1 MILLECLLVLSALYL
16 GTRIGSIGIGLASG
30 FGLLFL
36 ILLGLKPGSIP
47 FDVIQM
53 IMAVTVAIAAMQA
66 AGGMHYLVERIES
79 LLKHQPQRIMF
90 LAPLI
95 TYSMTLL
102 TGTGYMTLALLP
114 VIIETAKGQGITPSR
129 PLSLAVVA
137 SQIAVTASPLSAAVL
152 VVASL
157 IKPFGIHYLQLLMI
171 VIPTTLAAV
180 ILTSALFSRLGGP
193 AAPRNQPTISPAYPG
208 DGHPAPLNNRC
219 QPAPH
224 YYGKRSVR
232 LFFLGIIMVI
242 GYAILIS
249 DPVGWIQDPALTRPQ
264 AIIIAMLSVATM
276 ITLCCRVEGK
286 TILTSDTF
294 TAGMSA
300 CICIL
305 GVAWLG
311 DTLIS
316 NHIDVIQKVAG
327 AWLINYPWLLAV
339 ILFFAATL
347 LYSQAATAKA
357 LLPAALA
364 IGVSPST
371 VVASFA
377 AVSALFVLPTYPTL
391 LAAVAMDDTGS
402 TRIGRYL
409 LNHPF
414 FLPGIVVIIL
424 SVLLSFLLIQVV
436 L

>member
-47 FDVIQM
+47 FDVIEM

-66 AGGMHYLVERIES
+66 AGGMHYLVQRIES
-79 LLKHQPQRIMF
+79 LLKQQPRRIIF
-90 LAPLI
+90 LAPFI

-102 TGTGYMTLALLP
+102 TGTGYITLALLP
-114 VIIETAKGQGITPSR
+114 VIVEAAKAQGIPPSR

-137 SQIAVTASPLSAAVL
+137 SQIAVTASPLSAALL

-157 IKPFGIHYLQLLMI
+157 IKPFGIDYLQLLAV
-171 VIPTTLAAV
+171 VIPATLAAV
-180 ILTSALFSRLGGP
+180 LLTSGLFSRLGGTILHSQP
-193 AAPRNQPTISPAYPG
+193 NIPPPTTGSPTAAVN
-208 DGHPAPLNNRC
+208 HRC
-219 QPAPH
+219 PSALP
-224 YYGKRSVR
+224 YYAKRSVG
-232 LFFLGIIMVI
+232 LFLLGIVMVI

-249 DPVGWIQDPALTRPQ
+249 DPVGWIHDPLLTRNQ
-264 AIIIAMLSVATM
+264 AILIAMLSVATL
-276 ITLCCRVEGK
+276 ITLLCRVEGQA
-286 TILTSDTF
+286 IIASDTF
-294 TAGMSA
+294 KAGMSA
-300 CICIL
+300 CVCIL

-316 NHIDVIQKVAG
+316 NHLEAIQKVAA
-327 AWLINYPWLLAV
+327 AWLCTYPWLLAV
-339 ILFFAATL
+339 ILFLASTL

-409 LNHPF
+409 FNHPF
-414 FLPGIVVIIL
+414 FLPGIVAIIL
-424 SVLLSFLLIQVV
+424 SVLFSFLLIPVV

>member
-1 MILLECLLVLSALYL
+1 MILLECLLVLSSLYL
-16 GTRIGSIGIGLASG
+16 GARIGSIGIGLASG

-47 FDVIQM
+47 FDVIEM

-66 AGGMHYLVERIES
+66 AGGIHYLVQRIES
-79 LLKHQPQRIMF
+79 LLKHQPRRIIF

-114 VIIETAKGQGITPSR
+114 VIVEAAKAQGISPVR
-129 PLSLAVVA
+129 PLSLAVVS

-152 VVASL
+152 VVSSL
-157 IKPFGIHYLQLLMI
+157 IKPFGIDYLQLLAI
-171 VIPTTLAAV
+171 VIPATLAAV
-180 ILTSALFSRLGGP
+180 ILTSGLFSRLGETTLHS
-193 AAPRNQPTISPAYPG
+193 QPKALPPSTGSHTPV
-208 DGHPAPLNNRC
+208 NNSC
-219 QPAPH
+219 QPALSC
-224 YYGKRSVR
+224 YAKRSVG
-232 LFFLGIIMVI
+232 LFVLGLVMVI

-249 DPVGWIQDPALTRPQ
+249 DPVGWIHDPPLTPNQ
-264 AIIIAMLSVATM
+264 AILITMLSVATL
-276 ITLCCRVEGK
+276 ITLLCQVKGQA
-286 TILTSDTF
+286 IIASDTF
-294 TAGMSA
+294 KAGMSA
-300 CICIL
+300 CVCIL

-316 NHIDVIQKVAG
+316 NHLEAIQEVAG
-327 AWLINYPWLLAV
+327 AWLVTYPWLLAV
-339 ILFFAATL
+339 ILFFASTL

-371 VVASFA
+371 IIASFA

-409 LNHPF
+409 FNHPF
-414 FLPGIVVIIL
+414 FMPGIVAIIL
-424 SVLLSFLLIQVV
+424 SVLFSFLLVQLV